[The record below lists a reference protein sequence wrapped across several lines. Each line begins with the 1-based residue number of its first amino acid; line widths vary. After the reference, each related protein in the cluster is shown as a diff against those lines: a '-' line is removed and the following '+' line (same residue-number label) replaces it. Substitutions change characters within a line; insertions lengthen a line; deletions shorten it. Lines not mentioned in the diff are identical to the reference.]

1 MAEEIYKGGPLYK
14 HAEGVFK
21 PGADSMLPAGFVRTG
36 RLRRFCD
43 AGCGGGIITLML
55 LARVPE
61 AEAVS
66 IDISEDAAALCRE
79 NLALNGMS
87 GKVVC
92 GDLREYR
99 ALFEAGSFDL
109 VVSNPPYFVPGRG
122 KAPQE
127 AFENAARA
135 EAFLS
140 LRELCEAAAYM
151 LKNRGKLCLVY
162 RPERLSELFCAMSA
176 CGIEPKRL
184 QLCAASYEAAP
195 SLVLVEGVRGAAP
208 GLTMEKPLLIK

>member
-1 MAEEIYKGGPLYK
+1 MAEAIYKGGPLYK

-36 RLRRFCD
+36 SLRRFCD
-43 AGCGGGIITLML
+43 VGCGGGIITLML
-55 LARVPE
+55 LARAPK
-61 AEAVS
+61 AEAVA
-66 IDISEDAAALCRE
+66 IDISENAAALCRD

-92 GDLREYR
+92 GDVREYR
-99 ALFEAGSFDL
+99 RLFEAGSFDL

-122 KAPQE
+122 KAPRE
-127 AFENAARA
+127 GFETLARA
-135 EAFLS
+135 ETSLS

-162 RPERLSELFCAMSA
+162 RPERLSELFCAMTA

-184 QLCAASYEAAP
+184 QLCTASYGAAP

-208 GLTMEKPLLIK
+208 GLKIEKPFLIK